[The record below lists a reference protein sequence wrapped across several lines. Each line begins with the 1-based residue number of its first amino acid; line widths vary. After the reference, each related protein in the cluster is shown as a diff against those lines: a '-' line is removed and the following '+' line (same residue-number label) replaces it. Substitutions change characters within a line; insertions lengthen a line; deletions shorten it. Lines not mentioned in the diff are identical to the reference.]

1 MKIVLLNTAR
11 GWGGLESHSI
21 ILAQSL
27 LRLGHDV
34 VLACRREGNVGQEAA
49 AAGIPTVHISMRNAL
64 DVYSV
69 WQIIYFVK
77 QNKIDILIANLG
89 KEYWPATVAAKL
101 AGIKIVLFR
110 HQLDPLKAM
119 TKWLINTAVD
129 KVIAVTHAVRT
140 VMVQSGVQPEKVVVV
155 HPGQDVERFRTSG
168 RFREL
173 IRSELGIK
181 EHEMVIAYAGK
192 LHPGKGIYEL
202 LAAVHQV
209 SVAYPHIKLMY
220 IGDGDDRGKLTKE
233 AEILGMTDKVIL
245 TGYRTDIDHL
255 FSAMDIFA
263 LPSKGY
269 ESFGMVLIEA
279 MAAGKAVIGTDTG
292 GIPEIIAHKKNGLL
306 ISPASVAE
314 LAEAISLFIE
324 DKEFCEELVVAGYET
339 VEGEFTDRASAGKL
353 VAVLEGLQSS

>member
-129 KVIAVTHAVRT
+129 KAIAVTHAVRT
-140 VMVQSGVQPEKVVVV
+140 VMLQSGVQPEKVVVV

-181 EHEMVIAYAGK
+181 EHEVVIAYAGK

-209 SVAYPHIKLMY
+209 STAYPHIKLMY

-233 AEILGMTDKVIL
+233 AEIIGMADKVIL
-245 TGYRTDIDHL
+245 TGYRTDIDRL

-292 GIPEIIAHKKNGLL
+292 GIPEIITHNVNGLL
-306 ISPASVAE
+306 VSPGSVSELTQALASLIGDAE
-314 LAEAISLFIE
+314 WRRQLADAGTQKIDANFTAAAAALKVI
-324 DKEFCEELVVAGYET
+324 DVVKA
-339 VEGEFTDRASAGKL
+339 L
-353 VAVLEGLQSS
+353 